1 MDDRSDDGNVN
12 SIPFSNKVL
21 AFRALK
27 HGLRF
32 SHDNWRMW
40 YNYMIVSMNVGE
52 LFEASRALGR
62 VVEETSGKV
71 GAEAVDEDVLERLV
85 DAITRTPANSEDTVG
100 SGGSTNAAV
109 KLNEGNGLLKSVLN
123 LLEST
128 ILPRVSS
135 PRIFRAYARLLTW
148 QARWDEAL
156 KAYLDGYR
164 CSTAGTIERGE
175 SDMGKWR
182 EAVNE
187 VGEIVDVLR
196 NFGPRVEGFNW
207 RLQGRSIVRTFVG
220 RTRDFEDEPEWAR
233 LTELQEELRKEEV

>member
-1 MDDRSDDGNVN
+1 LTADDDIEKY
-12 SIPFSNKVL
+12 IPFSNKIL

-40 YNYMIVSMNVGE
+40 YNYMVVSMDVGE

-71 GAEAVDEDVLERLV
+71 GARSVDEDVLERLV
-85 DAITRTPANSEDTVG
+85 NAVTRSSANLKGDEGVDTN
-100 SGGSTNAAV
+100 SSTNP
-109 KLNEGNGLLKSVLN
+109 NEGQGLLRTVLN
-123 LLEST
+123 LLEHT

-135 PRIFRAYARLLTW
+135 SRIFRAYGRLLTW

-164 CSTAGTIERGE
+164 CGTAGMMEKGE
-175 SDMGKWR
+175 SDVRKWQDG
-182 EAVNE
+182 VNE
-187 VGEIVDVLR
+187 VCEIVDVLR
-196 NFGPRVEGFNW
+196 NFGPRVEGIKW
-207 RLQGRSIVRTFVG
+207 RLQARSIVRTFVG

-233 LTELQEELRKEEV
+233 LTELQEELRVGED